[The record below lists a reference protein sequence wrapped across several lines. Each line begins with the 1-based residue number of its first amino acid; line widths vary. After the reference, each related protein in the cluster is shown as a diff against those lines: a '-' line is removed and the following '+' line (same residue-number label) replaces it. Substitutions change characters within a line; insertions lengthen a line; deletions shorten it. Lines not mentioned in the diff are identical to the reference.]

1 MKGGNTTVD
10 VTELYILLLL
20 YNFDFGS
27 LDSGTGTI
35 NTEDPKNGRKRTA
48 AEIAEDRHLST
59 TALMEGNE
67 VLRQYVGNENDKAV

>member
-10 VTELYILLLL
+10 VKELYILLLL
-20 YNFDFGS
+20 YNF
-27 LDSGTGTI
+27 DSGTGTI